1 MEYSE
6 IWDMVMAE
14 LTDLN
19 IHRLREQDAKFDAM
33 VRHRIELSN
42 RLEQAKDSMDGQ
54 TKQLIG
60 DYCDAIEDVNSRQ
73 IEFLYLQGAKDCF
86 RLLKTLN
93 LI

>member
-6 IWDMVMAE
+6 IWGMVMAE

-19 IHRLREQDAKFDAM
+19 IHRLREQDTEFDAL
-33 VRHRIELSN
+33 VKKRIELSN
-42 RLEQAKDSMDGQ
+42 CMEQAKESMDGK

-60 DYCDAIEDVNSRQ
+60 DYNDTVEDINSRQ
-73 IEFLYLQGAKDCF
+73 IEFFYLQGAKDCF
-86 RLLKTLN
+86 RLLKSFG

>member
-6 IWDMVMAE
+6 IWGMVMAE

-19 IHRLREQDAKFDAM
+19 IHHLREQDAEFDAL

-42 RLEQAKDSMDGQ
+42 RLEQAKDSMNSQ
-54 TKQLIG
+54 TKQLIV
-60 DYCDAIEDVNSRQ
+60 DYNDTVEDINSHQ
-73 IEFLYLQGAKDCF
+73 IEFFYLQGAKDCF
-86 RLLKTLN
+86 RLLKMLS

>member
-6 IWDMVMAE
+6 IWGMVMAE
-14 LTDLN
+14 LADLN
-19 IHRLREQDAKFDAM
+19 IHRLREQDAEFDVM

-60 DYCDAIEDVNSRQ
+60 DYNDTVEDINSRQ
-73 IEFLYLQGAKDCF
+73 IEFFYLQGAKDCF
-86 RLLKTLN
+86 WPLKTFGLV
-93 LI
+93 

>member
-6 IWDMVMAE
+6 IWGMVMAE

-19 IHRLREQDAKFDAM
+19 IHRLRKQDAEFDALA
-33 VRHRIELSN
+33 RHRIELSN
-42 RLEQAKDSMDGQ
+42 RLEQAKNSMDGK

-60 DYCDAIEDVNSRQ
+60 DYNDTVEDINSRQ

-86 RLLKTLN
+86 RLLKTLS

>member
-1 MEYSE
+1 MEYLE

-19 IHRLREQDAKFDAM
+19 INQLRKQDAEFDAL

-42 RLEQAKDSMDGQ
+42 RLEQAKDSMNGQ

-60 DYCDAIEDVNSRQ
+60 DYNDAIEDINSRQ
-73 IEFLYLQGAKDCF
+73 TESFYLQSAKDRF
-86 RLLKTLN
+86 RLLKTLS

>member
-6 IWDMVMAE
+6 IWGMVMAE

-19 IHRLREQDAKFDAM
+19 IHRLREQDTEFDAL
-33 VRHRIELSN
+33 VKKRIELSN
-42 RLEQAKDSMDGQ
+42 CMEQAKESMDGS

-60 DYCDAIEDVNSRQ
+60 DYCDAVEDINSHQ

-86 RLLKTLN
+86 RLLKTLS